1 MYIIHMKCLCQVLLI
16 TNMNYLTINVK
27 HCIAPLSPSSQL
39 ILIYDMISGDGYTC
53 WQTFSIYGT
62 WRSSSICR
70 KYLHNEHRAHQIT
83 QHHLSLIPILTDHIF
98 IFFSIG
104 SVLACN
110 HWCGYKQWE
119 SAGRW
124 VLHRA
129 QAKEGNWAGLWYVSF
144 TCWVFKSFET
154 SYVVCCFT

>member
-1 MYIIHMKCLCQVLLI
+1 
-16 TNMNYLTINVK
+16 MNYLTINVK

-98 IFFSIG
+98 IFFFQLVQCLPVTIDVGTNNENLLDDEFYIG
-104 SVLACN
+104 LRQKRATGQVYDMFPLLVWCSSHLRRVMLFVVLL
-110 HWCGYKQWE
+110 K
-119 SAGRW
+119 
-124 VLHRA
+124 
-129 QAKEGNWAGLWYVSF
+129 
-144 TCWVFKSFET
+144 
-154 SYVVCCFT
+154 